1 MRQVVTA
8 TLFLLFCSA
17 QIGCDNLSDY
27 STRDGSCYIGN
38 IIDADFVRAG
48 AFDAKVRLT
57 MSLDVDALSSGR
69 DNGAVIT
76 TSDRLFDG
84 APVKQMIEMT
94 RDSLSLL
101 DFPGGRV
108 KSFLAFAP
116 DTEGNVAN
124 VVISLMENGDVE
136 TRIFRPSLSA
146 DHILFGV
153 FRLEKNEF
161 CNVPPVKDPTVK
173 DPPDASV
180 STDTE

>member
-1 MRQVVTA
+1 MRQAVTT
-8 TLFLLFCSA
+8 TLLLLIISCLTS
-17 QIGCDNLSDY
+17 CENLSDY
-27 STRDGSCYIGN
+27 STQDGSCYVGN

-57 MSLDVDALSSGR
+57 MSLDVDALSGGKE
-69 DNGAVIT
+69 NGAVIT
-76 TSDRLFDG
+76 TSDGLFNS

-108 KSFLAFAP
+108 KSYLAYAP
-116 DTEGNVAN
+116 DAAGRVVN

-136 TRIFRPSLSA
+136 TRIFRPSLTPDDA
-146 DHILFGV
+146 LFGV

-161 CNVPPVKDPTVK
+161 CNAPEAKEI
-173 DPPDASV
+173 PDASDADN
-180 STDTE
+180 STD